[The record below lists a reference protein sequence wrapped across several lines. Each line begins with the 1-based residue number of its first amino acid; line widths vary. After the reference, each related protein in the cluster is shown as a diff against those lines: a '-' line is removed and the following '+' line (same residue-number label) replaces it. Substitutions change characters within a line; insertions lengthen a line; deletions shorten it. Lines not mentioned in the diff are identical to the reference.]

1 MSSTVPLGPK
11 LVNVLNLPCQ
21 FLLARFRGANLCWM
35 ADLTFDSQ
43 LSRQVQKPVHRPGR
57 FNAHAHRARKFGIKL
72 PHAVTFVEQSCI
84 HDLPGGGIQ
93 HRQGLLA
100 SVQIA
105 SYNSHSASF
114 GPSAVRVNTE
124 TVYSGRSEADLVMAS
139 TGQMESQ
146 YGLGACS
153 AILSARARVHNF
165 SRNRLLA
172 FNSQGAPLSH
182 VR

>member
-1 MSSTVPLGPK
+1 M
-11 LVNVLNLPCQ
+11 
-21 FLLARFRGANLCWM
+21 FLLSRFRGANLRWM

-43 LSRQVQKPVHRPGR
+43 LSRQVQKPVHRSGR
-57 FNAHAHRARKFGIKL
+57 FQAHAHRARKFRIKL

-93 HRQGLLA
+93 HRQRLLA

-139 TGQMESQ
+139 IGKVEIAQNHISGNPTNQALECPKADRSCGIVLYFHQSELHQ
-146 YGLGACS
+146 
-153 AILSARARVHNF
+153 
-165 SRNRLLA
+165 
-172 FNSQGAPLSH
+172 P
-182 VR
+182 

>member
-1 MSSTVPLGPK
+1 M
-11 LVNVLNLPCQ
+11 
-21 FLLARFRGANLCWM
+21 FLLSRFRGANLRWM

-43 LSRQVQKPVHRPGR
+43 LSRQVQKPVHRSGR
-57 FNAHAHRARKFGIKL
+57 FQAHAHRARKFRIKL

-93 HRQGLLA
+93 HRQRLLA

-139 TGQMESQ
+139 IGKVGPGTDGFWPRDQTRIKTPLLIRLFSVRQEIEES
-146 YGLGACS
+146 
-153 AILSARARVHNF
+153 
-165 SRNRLLA
+165 NR
-172 FNSQGAPLSH
+172 
-182 VR
+182 

>member
-124 TVYSGRSEADLVMAS
+124 TVYLGRSEADLVMVS
-139 TGQMESQ
+139 TELHERLARHLPDGFMILGHEDGFRAAHFNKSGSRCF
-146 YGLGACS
+146 YGCS
-153 AILSARARVHNF
+153 FR
-165 SRNRLLA
+165 
-172 FNSQGAPLSH
+172 
-182 VR
+182 